1 MTMQLFYSNFIC
13 FLLQTSNVSAWYN
26 VCFRCQTYLRIC
38 EQCLHSVPCAVD
50 ESLPV
55 LPNIDP
61 KFERDVLG
69 QRRNSEKCLR
79 RSRRQVAMACIDY
92 RLGSNHFPL
101 REGFRV
107 GMFYLLCTV
116 DVHAGWLAEFE
127 FVGGG
132 GELCF
137 LASLFPHETVVSFS
151 LSLSLRRDGLPSHS
165 TKDCHCVRV
174 EGEV

>member
-1 MTMQLFYSNFIC
+1 MSLPDIMYASAVRRIC
-13 FLLQTSNVSAWYN
+13 ASANN
-26 VCFRCQTYLRIC
+26 VCTRSRVRWTRV
-38 EQCLHSVPCAVD
+38 CLCSQI
-50 ESLPV
+50 SIL
-55 LPNIDP
+55 
-61 KFERDVLG
+61 KFEREERNYVLG

-151 LSLSLRRDGLPSHS
+151 LSLFLRRDGLPSHS